1 MDIIP
6 SARISDT
13 SAPTV
18 APVMASAGRTWQTM
32 KRPVLTCQ
40 NLRRLVLDAVAQT
53 VADIR
58 TINNDLR
65 AVAFVNRADPIGDDN
80 AEAEAAF
87 AEHAE
92 IIEAAPIR
100 VGNRKSIAVA
110 HLMGLAAVEARRPDA
125 KAITELD
132 ALFWY
137 AFNTAE
143 AR

>member
-1 MDIIP
+1 MPASRRTFTHAARHCSSVPYSCSNSASVSPCMI
-6 SARISDT
+6 ARIDPIPCSPD
-13 SAPTV
+13 SILHRFCG
-18 APVMASAGRTWQTM
+18 GR
-32 KRPVLTCQ
+32 KG
-40 NLRRLVLDAVAQT
+40 
-53 VADIR
+53 ADWLISG
-58 TINNDLR
+58 
-65 AVAFVNRADPIGDDN
+65 FVNRADPIGDDN

-110 HLMGLAAVEARRPDA
+110 HLMGLAAVEARRPDT